1 MSLSELAAE
10 LQGRLAEAVLA
21 VEERS
26 ARRVWVKVRPEC
38 IREVVRYLFEEA
50 GGRLATVSG
59 VDGRD
64 EVELLY
70 HFGFD
75 RRGGVLTVRTATA
88 KPAVEIDSVTPILEG
103 ANWIEREIHDLLGVN
118 FRGHPDLRRLL
129 LADDWPEGLYPLRRD
144 SREKLPNY
152 GRR

>member
-1 MSLSELAAE
+1 MSLNELVGSI
-10 LQGRLAEAVLA
+10 QSRLADAVLA

-26 ARRVWVKVRPEC
+26 PRRVWVTVRPER
-38 IREVVRYLFEEA
+38 IRAVVRWLFEEA

-64 EVELLY
+64 EIELLY
-70 HFGFD
+70 HFCFD
-75 RRGGVLTVRTATA
+75 RLGGVVTVRTSAA
-88 KPAVEIDSVTPILEG
+88 KPAVEIDSVAPLTEG
-103 ANWIEREIHDLLGVN
+103 ANWIEREIHDLLGVK
-118 FRGHPDLRRLL
+118 FRGHPDMRRLI
-129 LADDWPEGLYPLRRD
+129 LADDWPEGFHPLRRD